1 MIRLTPSAVGA
12 GELMARP
19 LARGR
24 LHGLRA
30 LTAPTH
36 GPWFWGAL
44 WAAAATAAFAAL
56 RPALF
61 PDGAALPAH
70 EVIHRLSGVSFAAC
84 GLVAWHRRPD
94 SGVGSMLTLAGFGIL
109 VPPVVGQIDTPLTL
123 TLSMLF
129 DEL

>member
-1 MIRLTPSAVGA
+1 MIRLTPPTLGA
-12 GELMARP
+12 GELMGRP

-36 GPWFWGAL
+36 GAWFWGTL
-44 WAAAATAAFAAL
+44 WVVAAAAGGAAL

-61 PDGAALPAH
+61 ADGAALPAH

-84 GLVAWHRRPD
+84 GLVAWRRRPD
-94 SGVGSMLTLAGFGIL
+94 SGVGSMLT
-109 VPPVVGQIDTPLTL
+109 
-123 TLSMLF
+123 
-129 DEL
+129 